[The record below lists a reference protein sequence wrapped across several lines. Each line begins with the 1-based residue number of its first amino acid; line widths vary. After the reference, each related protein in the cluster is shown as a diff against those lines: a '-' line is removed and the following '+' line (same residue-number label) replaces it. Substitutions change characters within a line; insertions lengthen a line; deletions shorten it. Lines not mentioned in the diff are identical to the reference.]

1 MCQHGESCLVTD
13 PQEEL
18 QDDAASAVTD
28 SPAGFVLSDQ
38 SMVDVL
44 DRIMRLA
51 IVVTPGADAGAVAVR
66 TDGDPKEFEAVTS
79 TSPAFG
85 TLEAMQSGS
94 TSPTVETFQSG
105 REGLNQVPT
114 GHWPEFDTRAAALGV
129 TWVWSMPLRV
139 NEETVG
145 VLTLYST
152 SSGPLSSEISRG
164 LPTGDLASLAAAIMA
179 SAAAWATTEVTNIH
193 LRQALDTRDLIGQA
207 KGVLMARQGISSQ
220 EAFDILRRG
229 SQRLN
234 TKLRVV
240 AEEIIAGLAPPG
252 SEP

>member
-1 MCQHGESCLVTD
+1 MSQHGESCLVTD
-13 PQEEL
+13 PQEEP
-18 QDDAASAVTD
+18 QDDALLAASE

-38 SMVDVL
+38 SMVDIL

-51 IVVTPGADAGAVAVR
+51 IAVTPGADAGAIAVR

-79 TSPAFG
+79 TSAAFG
-85 TLEAMQSGS
+85 TLEAMQAGS
-94 TSPTVETFQSG
+94 TSPAVETFRSG
-105 REGLNQVPT
+105 REALHRVPT
-114 GHWPEFDTRAAALGV
+114 EHWPEFDARAAALGV
-129 TWVWSMPLRV
+129 TWVRSIPLRV

-145 VLTLYST
+145 VLTLYSI
-152 SSGPLSSEISRG
+152 SSVPLSPEASRE
-164 LPTGDLASLAAAIMA
+164 LATSDLASLASAIMA
-179 SAAAWATTEVTNIH
+179 SAAAWATTEVTNVH

-229 SQRLN
+229 SQRMN

-240 AEEIIAGLAPPG
+240 AEEIIAGLALPG

>member
-1 MCQHGESCLVTD
+1 MTD
-13 PQEEL
+13 PQEEP
-18 QDDAASAVTD
+18 QDDVASAASE

-44 DRIMRLA
+44 ARILRLA
-51 IVVTPGADAGAVAVR
+51 IAVTPGADAGAIAVR
-66 TDGDPKEFEAVTS
+66 TDGDPKEFKVVAS
-79 TSPAFG
+79 TSIAFG
-85 TLEAMQSGS
+85 TLEAMQAGL
-94 TSPTVETFQSG
+94 TSPAVQTFRGG
-105 REGLNQVPT
+105 REELHRVPT
-114 GHWPEFDTRAAALGV
+114 MHWPDFDARAAVLGV
-129 TWVWSMPLRV
+129 TGVWSIPLRV
-139 NEETVG
+139 EEDTVG

-152 SSGPLSSEISRG
+152 SSGPLWPEMSRE
-164 LPTGDLASLAAAIMA
+164 LPTSDLASLASAIMA

-229 SQRLN
+229 SQRMN
-234 TKLRVV
+234 TKLRAV
-240 AEEIIAGLAPPG
+240 AEEIIGGLDPPG